1 MNISRRKRVIKDL
14 LFIVLAAL
22 VVATLK
28 NSGDGIAVFITDV
41 IGTFFVTF
49 TIMFVIRY
57 ICRETIRE
65 EVSLAIEEHLKK
77 HTTDD
82 SKK

>member
-28 NSGDGIAVFITDV
+28 NSGDGISVFITDV
-41 IGTFFVTF
+41 IGTFFVTLA
-49 TIMFVIRY
+49 IMFVVRS

-65 EVSLAIEEHLKK
+65 EVSLVIEEHLNK
-77 HTTDD
+77 HTTDS